1 MLFFKIKHK
10 VSSIFSADKL
20 LVRQNLGK
28 QVTVDVNSVNGKL
41 RKSHFH
47 LSYRKLTASCLN
59 NELAYHRI
67 IVRRNKII
75 LKYSCI
81 KTDKRTAR
89 YMQTLN
95 SSATRSE
102 TVLRVFCINTA
113 LNNISVCKNAV
124 LGSCKFSA
132 CRNYYLPY
140 IEQHTS
146 LKFGRKCRVMEVG
159 CGIGGILSIF
169 AAMGATV
176 TGIDIHKPSIETAK
190 TLFAERGLKGTFIC
204 SDIFDYSDTQPYDLI
219 ILHDALEHIPEK
231 ERLMLHLKSFLK
243 ADGLLYLGFPAWQMP
258 FGGHQQMAKNR
269 IIANCPYIHLLP
281 RPLFRFVFRA
291 CGEKESTVKCF
302 FEIRDT
308 RITIEGFHK
317 LVTATGLRI
326 VNQRLYFINPNYQVK
341 FGLKPRI
348 LSPVIGKI
356 PYVRNFFTTT
366 CYYLLAKQE
375 EAN

>member
-1 MLFFKIKHK
+1 MNIYSCYRGPLCRKNGKNAAKAATDLHYPAVTAEFQGCVLFNVREIIVPAGSCCFFKVGGTILMACLHGGNLKK
-10 VSSIFSADKL
+10 QRRRIGFSAF
-20 LVRQNLGK
+20 G
-28 QVTVDVNSVNGKL
+28 
-41 RKSHFH
+41 F
-47 LSYRKLTASCLN
+47 YRIFT
-59 NELAYHRI
+59 
-67 IVRRNKII
+67 
-75 LKYSCI
+75 
-81 KTDKRTAR
+81 
-89 YMQTLN
+89 MQTRHQDR
-95 SSATRSE
+95 SAYFEE
-102 TVLRVFCINTA
+102 TAT
-113 LNNISVCKNAV
+113 S
-124 LGSCKFSA
+124 

-366 CYYLLAKQE
+366 CYCLLAMQE
-375 EAN
+375 GAN

>member
-1 MLFFKIKHK
+1 MKWLIYSELARSRKSA
-10 VSSIFSADKL
+10 VLSVIFAVLAVGIFVLIALSFNYG
-20 LVRQNLGK
+20 NLGK
-28 QVTVDVNSVNGKL
+28 LPIEAKESFFDMNNSVSVPLIAIISGFIIDAAIDGSREANL
-41 RKSHFH
+41 C
-47 LSYRKLTASCLN
+47 YRLF
-59 NELAYHRI
+59 
-67 IVRRNKII
+67 RRSTPISP
-75 LKYSCI
+75 LKYSAVNVI
-81 KTDKRTAR
+81 MMSIYLVIGLGLAFGLSAVVLAVSGLAFTAEH
-89 YMQTLN
+89 
-95 SSATRSE
+95 A
-102 TVLRVFCINTA
+102 A
-113 LNNISVCKNAV
+113 A
-124 LGSCKFSA
+124 
-132 CRNYYLPY
+132 
-140 IEQHTS
+140 
-146 LKFGRKCRVMEVG
+146 
-159 CGIGGILSIF
+159 IF
-169 AAMGATV
+169 A
-176 TGIDIHKPSIETAK
+176 
-190 TLFAERGLKGTFIC
+190 C
-204 SDIFDYSDTQPYDLI
+204 SLI

-281 RPLFRFVFRA
+281 RSLFRFVFRA

>member
-1 MLFFKIKHK
+1 
-10 VSSIFSADKL
+10 
-20 LVRQNLGK
+20 
-28 QVTVDVNSVNGKL
+28 
-41 RKSHFH
+41 
-47 LSYRKLTASCLN
+47 
-59 NELAYHRI
+59 
-67 IVRRNKII
+67 
-75 LKYSCI
+75 
-81 KTDKRTAR
+81 
-89 YMQTLN
+89 MQTRHQDR
-95 SSATRSE
+95 SAYFEE
-102 TVLRVFCINTA
+102 TAT
-113 LNNISVCKNAV
+113 S
-124 LGSCKFSA
+124 

-146 LKFGRKCRVMEVG
+146 LKFGRNCRVMEVG
-159 CGIGGILSIF
+159 CGFGGILSIF
-169 AAMGATV
+169 AAKGATV

-281 RPLFRFVFRA
+281 RSLFRFVFRA

-356 PYVRNFFTTT
+356 PYVRNFGV
-366 CYYLLAKQE
+366 
-375 EAN
+375 

>member
-1 MLFFKIKHK
+1 
-10 VSSIFSADKL
+10 
-20 LVRQNLGK
+20 
-28 QVTVDVNSVNGKL
+28 
-41 RKSHFH
+41 
-47 LSYRKLTASCLN
+47 
-59 NELAYHRI
+59 
-67 IVRRNKII
+67 
-75 LKYSCI
+75 
-81 KTDKRTAR
+81 
-89 YMQTLN
+89 
-95 SSATRSE
+95 
-102 TVLRVFCINTA
+102 
-113 LNNISVCKNAV
+113 
-124 LGSCKFSA
+124 
-132 CRNYYLPY
+132 
-140 IEQHTS
+140 
-146 LKFGRKCRVMEVG
+146 MEVG
-159 CGIGGILSIF
+159 CGFGGILSIF
-169 AAMGATV
+169 AAKGATV

-281 RPLFRFVFRA
+281 RSLFRFVFRA

-308 RITIEGFHK
+308 HITIEGFHK